1 MIPLM
6 TVDMWEHAFYVDYRN
21 KKPKY
26 LSNIWEII
34 DWKKVEER
42 YNKNS

>member
-1 MIPLM
+1 MVPLM

-21 KKPKY
+21 QKPKY

-34 DWKKVEER
+34 DWK
-42 YNKNS
+42 